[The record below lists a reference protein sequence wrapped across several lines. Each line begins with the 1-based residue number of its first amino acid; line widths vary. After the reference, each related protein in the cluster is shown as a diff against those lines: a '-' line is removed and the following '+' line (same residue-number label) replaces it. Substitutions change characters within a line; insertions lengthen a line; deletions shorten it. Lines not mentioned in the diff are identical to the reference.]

1 MTGINFYHGAR
12 DLLIQIML
20 SIDSSPIS
28 RNGKI
33 LILAYD
39 HGLEH
44 GPVDFAD
51 IPKTIDPKFIFD
63 LACHKSV
70 TALAVQKG
78 LAESYFPS
86 YMDDVNL
93 LAKVNGTSNLWAGE
107 PNSSINWSVDN
118 AIELG
123 ASAIGFTLY
132 GGSNHEVEMTEEFRV
147 VQEQSRSHGVPI
159 VMWSYPRGQGIQEK
173 FNGDDTS
180 NEVIAYAA
188 RLALELGADVAKIK
202 YPGSK
207 AAMEWAV
214 KSAGPVKVVLSGGSK
229 VDDLTF
235 LKSVQAVMDAGGSG
249 LAVGRNVWQSEKP
262 IEMLDALGRI
272 VHEGESAQDALSS
285 LQ

>member
-1 MTGINFYHGAR
+1 MSGINFYHGAR

-44 GPVDFAD
+44 GPVDFID
-51 IPKTIDPKFIFD
+51 LPKTIDPKFIFD
-63 LACHKSV
+63 LACHKAV

-78 LAESYFPS
+78 LAEAYFPS
-86 YMDDVNL
+86 YKNDVNL
-93 LAKVNGTSNLWAGE
+93 LAKVNGTSNLWTGE

-132 GGSNHEVEMTEEFRV
+132 GGSNHEVEMAEEFRV

-180 NEVIAYAA
+180 DEVIAYAA

-249 LAVGRNVWQSEKP
+249 LAVGRNVWQRENS